1 MGHPPNGGCRSGGR
15 VLSYIICRYS
25 GDPSVGPTGLP
36 PPIFGRQC
44 HEARVRRG
52 AAYSGHRPS
61 WRAEHEGRAGFG
73 GEAGRNDPRHR
84 HRWHKHCR
92 LVGKLRDEGI
102 TMDDNNF
109 QTGSSPRRHPTYG
122 RISVW
127 LLFYVVA
134 VALVASGN
142 ALAGPCDAPVLNP
155 IVCENSKPGN
165 PSTEWEIGGAGNPS
179 IQGFATEISVNQGQ
193 TVRFKIK
200 TVATAYRLDI
210 YRMGYYGGMG
220 ARRVDTVLPSVPLP
234 QTQPACLTAAS
245 TGLIDCGNWGES
257 AAWTVPSDATSGIYF
272 AVPIREDGT
281 PGASHIVFVVRDDN
295 GASDLLFQTSDTTWQ
310 AYNDYG
316 GNSLYTG
323 SPAGRA
329 YKVSYNRP
337 FNTRGTLY
345 KRSFVFAA
353 EYPMVRWLEAN
364 GYNVSYFSDVDSDR
378 RGAEIL
384 KHQVFLSVGHDE
396 YWSAGQR
403 ANVEAAR
410 DAGVHLAFFSG
421 NSIFWKTRWENSIGG
436 SVTPYRT
443 LVSYKETHANAKIDP
458 LSNVWTGTWRDPR
471 FSPPADGGYP
481 ENALKGTIFTVNGP
495 REDAI
500 TVPESYGRLRFW
512 RNTSVATLAAGQVAT
527 LPLGTLGYEWDEDL
541 DNGFR
546 PPGLIKLSS
555 TTVSVPSKL
564 LDYGSTYGQ
573 GTATHSLTFYRHSS
587 GALVFAAGTIRWSW
601 GLDGSHDSDPLT
613 PNASTTPDIRMKQA
627 TVNLFAD
634 MGVQPFTLQPG
645 LVAASQ
651 SSDAIRP
658 ASTITSPSAGS
669 TVQGGT
675 PTTITGTAAD
685 TGGGVVAYV
694 EVSVDGGATW
704 RLASGRNSWSY
715 NWTPNSL
722 GSETIKSRAVD
733 DSGNFETPGA
743 GITVISTCPCSLW
756 NNLTTPA
763 TVSAND
769 TSAVELGVKFRADV
783 EWLHHQ
789 AALLQG
795 AAEHGDPCRA
805 FMDEHRDAVS
815 ECDFHWRERLGLATG
830 YLAYGGGGDS
840 QHYLCGV
847 LPRAGGAVCLQ
858 LSLFHGG
865 VCRCPSARVG

>member
-1 MGHPPNGGCRSGGR
+1 
-15 VLSYIICRYS
+15 
-25 GDPSVGPTGLP
+25 
-36 PPIFGRQC
+36 
-44 HEARVRRG
+44 
-52 AAYSGHRPS
+52 
-61 WRAEHEGRAGFG
+61 
-73 GEAGRNDPRHR
+73 
-84 HRWHKHCR
+84 
-92 LVGKLRDEGI
+92 
-102 TMDDNNF
+102 MDDNNF
-109 QTGSSPRRHPTYG
+109 QTGSSPRKHPTYG
-122 RISVW
+122 RTSVS

-134 VALVASGN
+134 VALVASEN

-179 IQGFATEISVNQGQ
+179 IQGFATEISVNQGE

-200 TVATAYRLDI
+200 TVATAYWLDI

-527 LPLGTLGYEWDEDL
+527 LPFGTLGYEWDEDL

-601 GLDGSHDSDPLT
+601 GLDGSHDSDPL
-613 PNASTTPDIRMKQA
+613 NA
-627 TVNLFAD
+627 
-634 MGVQPFTLQPG
+634 
-645 LVAASQ
+645 
-651 SSDAIRP
+651 
-658 ASTITSPSAGS
+658 
-669 TVQGGT
+669 
-675 PTTITGTAAD
+675 
-685 TGGGVVAYV
+685 
-694 EVSVDGGATW
+694 
-704 RLASGRNSWSY
+704 
-715 NWTPNSL
+715 
-722 GSETIKSRAVD
+722 
-733 DSGNFETPGA
+733 
-743 GITVISTCPCSLW
+743 
-756 NNLTTPA
+756 
-763 TVSAND
+763 
-769 TSAVELGVKFRADV
+769 
-783 EWLHHQ
+783 
-789 AALLQG
+789 
-795 AAEHGDPCRA
+795 
-805 FMDEHRDAVS
+805 
-815 ECDFHWRERLGLATG
+815 
-830 YLAYGGGGDS
+830 
-840 QHYLCGV
+840 
-847 LPRAGGAVCLQ
+847 
-858 LSLFHGG
+858 
-865 VCRCPSARVG
+865 